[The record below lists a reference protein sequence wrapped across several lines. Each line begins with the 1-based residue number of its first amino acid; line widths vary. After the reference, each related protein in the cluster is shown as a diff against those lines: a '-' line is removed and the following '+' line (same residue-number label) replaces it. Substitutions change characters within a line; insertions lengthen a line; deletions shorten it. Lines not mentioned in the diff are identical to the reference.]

1 MKYAALIIACALP
14 LAACNKSPQV
24 NEKNASVADVAN
36 AVSKS
41 GIAGESFIRAGQWQV
56 KGTLEEM
63 NVPGMPPQAQAEMK
77 RVMGQVQNNSF
88 EYCVTPEE
96 AKHPGG
102 KMFTGKDNGNCRYD
116 HFKMGDGKFDAA
128 MRCEGSTRAQVM
140 TMAMNGTYSPD
151 AYTSHVS
158 MDVQGGPQGSM
169 TMKMRSEAKR
179 IGECTAETAKGDAS
193 KPAG

>member
-1 MKYAALIIACALP
+1 MKYAVLMIACALP
-14 LAACNKSPQV
+14 LAACNKHEV

-56 KGTLEEM
+56 KGILEEM
-63 NVPGMPPQAQAEMK
+63 NMPGIPPQAQAEMK
-77 RVMGQVQNNSF
+77 RVMSQVQNNSF

-116 HFKMGDGKFDAA
+116 HFKMGSGKFDAA
-128 MRCEGSTRAQVM
+128 MRCEGQGSAQVM
-140 TMAMNGTYSPD
+140 TMAMNGEYSPD

-158 MDVQGGPQGSM
+158 MNVQGGPQGSM

-179 IGECTAETAKGDAS
+179 IGECKVDTAKTDEQEGKS
-193 KPAG
+193 

>member
-1 MKYAALIIACALP
+1 MKYAVLMIACALP
-14 LAACNKSPQV
+14 LAACSKPQV

-56 KGTLEEM
+56 KGTLEDM
-63 NVPGMPPQAQAEMK
+63 TMPGIPPQAQAEMK

-116 HFKMGDGKFDAA
+116 HFTMGSGKFDAA
-128 MRCEGSTRAQVM
+128 MRCQGQASAQVM

-158 MDVQGGPQGSM
+158 MNVQGGPQGSM

-179 IGECTAETAKGDAS
+179 IGECKVDTAKTDEQEGKS
-193 KPAG
+193 